1 MQREAS
7 DIHIEP
13 REKTAG
19 VRFRIDG
26 NLCDVLTFPR
36 RLCGAVVARL
46 KILAKLDV
54 AEHRLPADGRFSM
67 PLGASSADFRFSSI
81 PTQYGE
87 KAVVRLLGSTNG
99 KSLRTL
105 DSMMISQTILEPLR
119 RIFHSPSGIIFV
131 VGPTGSG
138 KTTTLYGALAE
149 LNQRDV
155 NISTVEDPIEL
166 RLEGISQT
174 QVQAGIE
181 LTFARML
188 RSLLRQ
194 DPDVMLIGEIR
205 DLETAKIATEAA
217 LTGHLVLAT
226 MHCNTAPEA
235 IVRLAEMGVDRY
247 MIAPTVLGVLSQRLA
262 RRICE
267 NCKESYQAP
276 KEVLRRFFDDP
287 ELPEVTLFRGKGCRL
302 CNQSGY
308 KGRVSFHELLLVS
321 RRLRTLISESA
332 AQSELED
339 AAERLGFRPLR
350 YDGLKKVLLGLT
362 TIEEIEN
369 QTAVEFTD

>member
-1 MQREAS
+1 
-7 DIHIEP
+7 
-13 REKTAG
+13 